1 MKRGVIMYENNS
13 QEKIIIDL
21 CKRIDILEEEQK
33 KIKHSLLFTGF
44 IRGEM
49 KNFIK
54 N

>member
-1 MKRGVIMYENNS
+1 MYENNS

-21 CKRIDILEEEQK
+21 CKRIDVLEEEQK
-33 KIKHSLLFTGF
+33 KIKLSLLFTGF